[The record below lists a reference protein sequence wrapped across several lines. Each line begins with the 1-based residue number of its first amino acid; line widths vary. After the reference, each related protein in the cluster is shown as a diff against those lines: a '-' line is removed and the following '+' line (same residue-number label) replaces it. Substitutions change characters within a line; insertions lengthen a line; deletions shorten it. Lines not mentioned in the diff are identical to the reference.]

1 MLSVWS
7 SNHTTVNVIEI
18 FQLLKSGLIKATD
31 DAALVSLLLCELL
44 CHSLPSDIKLTSA
57 LGRLACCCLRYAM
70 GWLDAVGVVV
80 QSYHGQ
86 VRRIARQLSSARN
99 PQAAAY
105 IDLIF
110 IKR

>member
-1 MLSVWS
+1 
-7 SNHTTVNVIEI
+7 
-18 FQLLKSGLIKATD
+18 
-31 DAALVSLLLCELL
+31 
-44 CHSLPSDIKLTSA
+44 
-57 LGRLACCCLRYAM
+57 M